1 NDETEEKGPDA
12 HDVRRRRYAR
22 RGQQRKQEEG
32 DQSEVDGRQGERQG
46 SDRLEAEEGVLV
58 VRPELE
64 RSGTESANASRD
76 AVIGPY
82 DGRQGEGDQGK
93 GDDLENGREEFQWRE
108 GRVQIE
114 HDGRGAPKMAG
125 TFVARRR
132 PPRNTTHVPTW
143 GLAEEIPAKA
153 CRNPKRPSGRSAST
167 EWAVSHSL

>member
-1 NDETEEKGPDA
+1 KHAPVKRTQRGEEVQDPHNDETEEKGPDA

-82 DGRQGEGDQGK
+82 DGRQGEGEQGK
-93 GDDLENGREEFQWRE
+93 GDDLENGREECKWRE

-114 HDGRGAPKMAG
+114 HDGLGAKQNGSEG
-125 TFVARRR
+125 TCEEARPGTWE
-132 PPRNTTHVPTW
+132 PP
-143 GLAEEIPAKA
+143 
-153 CRNPKRPSGRSAST
+153 SD
-167 EWAVSHSL
+167 